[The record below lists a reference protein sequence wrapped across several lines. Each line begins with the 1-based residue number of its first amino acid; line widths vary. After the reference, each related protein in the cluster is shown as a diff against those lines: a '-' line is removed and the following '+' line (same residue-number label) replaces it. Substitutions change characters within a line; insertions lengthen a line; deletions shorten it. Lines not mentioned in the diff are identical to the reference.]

1 MILNHA
7 RTIPVPVLNFREGK
21 GMMKRERMLCLCAV
35 ITCIIAIAIP
45 MAGATQAPAPGIL
58 PQSNSTSYIARDNP
72 ELISA
77 LKLHVAILGQEQQ
90 ARMDGVIQY
99 VDSISGGS
107 GSYNLRMMQDD
118 YMSTASSIP
127 FMNTAD
133 EIDSAREDMR
143 VQTRLFA
150 EETKAQLGNF
160 NGTTD
165 AMSGSINASM
175 RTVEKSFSNLTGSL
189 WLARD
194 TARLNVFNTCSE
206 ERTQLLAG
214 LSAQGVDISLAKN
227 LSEQIDAQRSALT
240 AALSS
245 KKVGTIQDVNSGIKD
260 LNRQFRD
267 VVLGYRSTLK
277 IQLDAAAIMAIPD

>member
-1 MILNHA
+1 
-7 RTIPVPVLNFREGK
+7 
-21 GMMKRERMLCLCAV
+21 MMKIQRMICLCA
-35 ITCIIAIAIP
+35 ILTCLIALAVP
-45 MAGATQAPAPGIL
+45 LAGAVQAPSPGIL
-58 PQSNSTSYIARDNP
+58 PQSNSTSYLTRDNP

-90 ARMDGVIQY
+90 ARMNGVIRY
-99 VDSISGGS
+99 IDSISGGS

-127 FMNTAD
+127 FMNTGD

-143 VQTRLFA
+143 VQTSLFA
-150 EETKAQLGNF
+150 EETKAQLLLF
-160 NGTTD
+160 NGSTD
-165 AMSGSINASM
+165 AMGGSINASM
-175 RTVEKSFSNLTGSL
+175 RTVEESFSNLSNSL

-194 TARLNVFNTCSE
+194 SARLTVFNTCSE

-214 LSAQGVDISLAKN
+214 LSAQGVDVSVAKN

-245 KKVGTIQDVNSGIKD
+245 KKAGTIQDVNSGIKY

-267 VVLGYRSTLK
+267 EILTYRAALK
-277 IQLDAAAIMAIPD
+277 IQLAKAAILAIPN